1 MNFKILRRD
10 RDTRTAVLEKDPA
23 VVLEQGQFC
32 TIDAATGLA
41 VKATAASTSIAL
53 VIATPETSTGLLAD
67 NQVQV
72 SADFNAVLVGT
83 ADAPFAK
90 TNRNTEVD
98 IAIDGSGNQLIDI
111 AASTTDVL
119 VVLASEDAG
128 TVGSAEEVLVKVN
141 KPLSL

>member
-10 RDTRTAVLEKDPA
+10 RDTRTAVLEKDPTT
-23 VVLEQGQFC
+23 VLEQGQFC
-32 TIDAATGLA
+32 TIDATTGLA

-53 VIATPETSTGLLAD
+53 VIATPETGSGLLAD
-67 NQVQV
+67 NKVQV

>member
-1 MNFKILRRD
+1 RD
-10 RDTRTAVLEKDPA
+10 RDTRTAVLEKDPTT
-23 VVLEQGQFC
+23 VLEQGQFC

-53 VIATPETSTGLLAD
+53 VIATPETGSGLLAD
-67 NQVQV
+67 NKVQV